1 MKKKKM
7 RHYVKTENTFYVLGR
22 IIYSSSPKFT
32 KVRSDITL
40 EYIGN
45 FYYIDSVIM
54 KGLNSNCH
62 IKFVKSQME
71 WLTKLISSFSF
82 FNYLICKI
90 IFFVQR
96 LHYILLW
103 RYEIQFNFVHKYF
116 KHALNYFLKKLVHA
130 LHRPYKLGN
139 KFFIPL
145 SG

>member
-71 WLTKLISSFSF
+71 
-82 FNYLICKI
+82 
-90 IFFVQR
+90 
-96 LHYILLW
+96 
-103 RYEIQFNFVHKYF
+103 
-116 KHALNYFLKKLVHA
+116 
-130 LHRPYKLGN
+130 
-139 KFFIPL
+139 
-145 SG
+145 